1 MRVFL
6 VRHAHAGDREAW
18 HGDDRQRPLSDKG
31 WAQANG
37 LVRVLEQGEVG
48 RILSSPYLRCM
59 QTVAPLAAAVSLR
72 VEPEPSLA
80 EGGDWHEVLRLAH
93 DARVPTVMCSQ
104 GDVIGDLVLYLVAEG
119 LVEPTEARAQKGSA
133 WDLTISDGRI
143 VSVAYLSPP
152 AS

>member
-1 MRVFL
+1 MRVFV

-18 HGDDRQRPLSDKG
+18 KGDDRQRPLSDKG
-31 WAQANG
+31 KAQANG
-37 LVRVLEQGEVG
+37 LVRLLAQSDVG
-48 RILSSPYLRCM
+48 RILSSPYLRCV
-59 QTVAPLAAAVSLR
+59 QTVAPLATAVGLQ

-80 EGGDWHEVLRLAH
+80 EGGDWQEALRLAH

-104 GDVIGDLVLYLVAEG
+104 GDVIGDLLTHLVTEG
-119 LVEPTEARAQKGSA
+119 LVQASEARAQKGST
-133 WDLTISDGRI
+133 WDLTIADGRI